1 MSWFTD
7 PFDNLWNDVAGA
19 LYSHPISDTN
29 IFAMN
34 LLAVMQGGTGY
45 RHTTN
50 FDGPHQG
57 DRSQHPTPSDLD
69 SDLLYP
75 GFFTARHEFVR
86 DRPPRMMRG

>member
-34 LLAVMQGGTGY
+34 LLAVMQGGTDIV
-45 RHTTN
+45 T
-50 FDGPHQG
+50 P
-57 DRSQHPTPSDLD
+57 PTSTGRIKATGVNTPLRPTWIAICSIRV
-69 SDLLYP
+69 SSPRGMNLY
-75 GFFTARHEFVR
+75 AIAH
-86 DRPPRMMRG
+86 RG